1 MPRGRPKG
9 IPKTGGRKK
18 GTKNLPPP
26 IVVTPEE
33 LAKDR
38 ALAIVAP
45 AELKTPKAV
54 MLSAM
59 MKFDRLSDMMLTEAS
74 RMGDGEGRAE
84 TIAAAHRF
92 TIAAVQCAEKVAPY
106 IHARLIAMESREGA
120 EERVPYVIRAPAV
133 MADSS
138 AWQAAVGAAVVDMEA
153 SQAVQAP
160 LAGPAASAA
169 PVASSAPAA
178 LVLGPDAKSGRI
190 TVMPAGPRVVQP
202 AGTEEWL
209 AEVDRERRRRANGG

>member
-1 MPRGRPKG
+1 VAPGF
-9 IPKTGGRKK
+9 KTGGRKK
-18 GTKNLPPP
+18 GISRNKPKP
-26 IVVTPEE
+26 IK
-33 LAKDR
+33 LAPTDENR
-38 ALAIVAP
+38 QLALMASTMAVR
-45 AELKTPKAV
+45 TPKAV
-54 MLSAM
+54 MLDAM
-59 MKFDRLSDMMLTEAS
+59 LFFDGMARKYQADQDHEK
-74 RMGDGEGRAE
+74 
-84 TIAAAHRF
+84 AAKSMVL
-92 TIAAVQCAEKVAPY
+92 AVQVAEKVAPY

-160 LAGPAASAA
+160 LAGPVASAA
-169 PVASSAPAA
+169 PAASSAPAA
-178 LVLGPDAKSGRI
+178 LPVVLGPDAKSGRI

-209 AEVDRERRRRANGG
+209 AEVDRERRRAGGS

>member
-1 MPRGRPKG
+1 
-9 IPKTGGRKK
+9 
-18 GTKNLPPP
+18 
-26 IVVTPEE
+26 
-33 LAKDR
+33 
-38 ALAIVAP
+38 
-45 AELKTPKAV
+45 

-106 IHARLIAMESREGA
+106 IHARLIAMKAREGA

-169 PVASSAPAA
+169 LVASARHGFAC
-178 LVLGPDAKSGRI
+178 GSG
-190 TVMPAGPRVVQP
+190 A
-202 AGTEEWL
+202 
-209 AEVDRERRRRANGG
+209 